1 MVYTGYI
8 ATAFTTLVL
17 LNLQAEVNAA
27 DEQENE
33 LMKQE
38 MGSSFCN
45 PVLIVLL
52 LHNIVMMVASGM
64 SIRFIPIFM
73 SQ

>member
-1 MVYTGYI
+1 MLI
-8 ATAFTTLVL
+8 L
-17 LNLQAEVNAA
+17 LSLKDEVNKA
-27 DEQENE
+27 DEEENE
-33 LMKQE
+33 VMKKE

-45 PVLIVLL
+45 PVLGVLL
-52 LHNIVMMVASGM
+52 MHNIVMMVASGM